1 MTARF
6 RYRAANPAGDVLEGS
21 LSSPSRSA
29 ALEDLR
35 RQSLV
40 PIEIEEDS
48 AERSSMPSGSMNRA
62 EAMKLWTRSMA
73 TMLGAGINLERA
85 LSFSG
90 TQARSREVAN
100 AINEIRTDVHRGVSL
115 AAAMRKHARLFGTVH
130 IALVSAG
137 EETGALAPVME
148 RLAAHLEEEAE
159 LRGRLRS
166 ALMYPAIMAFVTTL
180 GLVVMVLFVIPRL
193 AAMLHEAGGT
203 LPFSTRLLIGVSS
216 FFAKWWPLLA
226 GIAALAAWEFKR
238 WINSPGNR
246 MRWHGVRLRIPVV
259 GEMER
264 EFGAARFT
272 RTLAL
277 LLSNGTP
284 ILSALRIARSGVS
297 NEALAGAIEKATT
310 GVSEGRR
317 MSAELAGVLPP
328 AALQLLSVGE
338 ETGKLGELSLRA
350 AENYEADLA
359 RRLRVSIGLIEP
371 ALIVIFG
378 AIVGFVAIA
387 MLQAIYSINGR
398 LG

>member
-1 MTARF
+1 MTTRF
-6 RYRAANPAGDVLEGS
+6 RYRAANPDGDVLEGS
-21 LSSPSRSA
+21 LSSASRSA

-35 RQSLV
+35 RLSLV
-40 PIEIEEDS
+40 PIELEE
-48 AERSSMPSGSMNRA
+48 ALAGRTKAPSGSMNRA

-90 TQARSREVAN
+90 TQARSPEVSGAV
-100 AINEIRTDVHRGVSL
+100 NEIRADVHRGITL

-130 IALVSAG
+130 IALVAAG
-137 EETGALAPVME
+137 EETGSLGPVMD

-159 LRGRLRS
+159 LRGKLRS
-166 ALMYPAIMAFVTTL
+166 ALMYPAIMAFVTML

-193 AAMLHEAGGT
+193 AQMLNEAGGT
-203 LPFSTRLLIGVSS
+203 LPLSTRILIGVST
-216 FFAKWWPLLA
+216 FIATWWPLLV
-226 GIAALAAWEFKR
+226 GVISLAVWEFRR
-238 WINSPGNR
+238 WTKTPGNQA
-246 MRWHGVRLRIPVV
+246 RWHALRLRIPVV

-284 ILSALRIARSGVS
+284 ILSALRIARASVS
-297 NEALAGAIEKATT
+297 NESLAAAIERATT

-350 AENYEADLA
+350 AESYEADLA

-378 AIVGFVAIA
+378 GIVGFVAIA

>member
-1 MTARF
+1 MTTRF
-6 RYRAANPAGDVLEGS
+6 RYRAANPEGDVLEGN
-21 LSSPSRSA
+21 LSSASRSA

-35 RQSLV
+35 RRSLV
-40 PIEIEEDS
+40 AIELEEDS
-48 AERSSMPSGSMNRA
+48 AARAKAQRGSMNRA

-73 TMLGAGINLERA
+73 TMLAAGINLERA

-90 TQARSREVAN
+90 AQARSPEVAG
-100 AINEIRTDVHRGVSL
+100 AVNEIRADVHRGIAL
-115 AAAMRKHARLFGTVH
+115 AAAMRKHARLFGTMH

-137 EETGALAPVME
+137 EETGSLAPVMD

-159 LRGRLRS
+159 LRGKLQS
-166 ALMYPAIMAFVTTL
+166 ALMYPAIMALVTML

-193 AAMLHEAGGT
+193 AQMLNEAGGT
-203 LPFSTRLLIGVSS
+203 LPLSTRVLIGVST
-216 FFAKWWPLLA
+216 FIATWWPLLVGVA
-226 GIAALAAWEFKR
+226 VIAVWEFKR
-238 WINSPGNR
+238 WTKTPGNR
-246 MRWHGVRLRIPVV
+246 VRWHSVRLRIPVL

-284 ILSALRIARSGVS
+284 ILAALRIARSSVS
-297 NEALAGAIEKATT
+297 NESLAAAIERATT

-350 AENYEADLA
+350 AESYETDLA

-378 AIVGFVAIA
+378 GIVGFVAIA